1 MIENKSLIMKK
12 VKKDNINNGGAYT
25 RKKAVEILIEILN
38 NKKPLDSAYEIST
51 KKSSHFSK
59 LANEDKSFCRLLVST
74 TLRNLTSI
82 DYLLTKFLSKPID
95 KTPLKVL
102 MILRISVAQSFFLKT
117 PDHAVVNTSV
127 ELCGKNWKG
136 LINGVSRE
144 ILRNKVKAEKYLNE
158 SDKVPYWLLNKWR
171 GDWAKNYHEII
182 SAHLF
187 LNPPIDIYV
196 KSNTDQW
203 AKKLNGKKI
212 TDNSIRLHGPGLIS
226 QLEGYEEGEWWVQ
239 DYSSQ
244 IPVTLLNIKPEDEVL
259 DLCAAPGG
267 KTAQLISLGAK
278 VTSIDDNKKRILRM
292 EQNLK
297 RLNYKSN
304 IKNENIKNFSTKES
318 WSKIILDAPCSSTG
332 TLRKNPEIIH
342 QKKES
347 DIFSLAKLQSDLLDA
362 SWELLKENG
371 ILIYCTCSL
380 EKEEGEYQIESFL
393 KRKKD
398 SVLDKINNQE
408 IDKKLKILD
417 KDKWLRIFPNSLDFN
432 GGNDGFFIARI
443 KKVT

>member
-1 MIENKSLIMKK
+1 MKNSQK
-12 VKKDNINNGGAYT
+12 NNINNEGTYT
-25 RKKAVEILIEILN
+25 RKKAIEILIEILH
-38 NKKPLDSAYEIST
+38 NKKPLDNAFEISI

-59 LANEDKSFCRLLVST
+59 LTSEDKSFCRLLVST

-82 DYLLTKFLSKPID
+82 DSLLKKFLSKPLD

-102 MILRISVAQSFFLKT
+102 MILRINIAQSFFLKT

-127 ELCGKNWKG
+127 ELCGKKWKG

-144 ILRNKVKAEKYLNE
+144 ILRNKTKANKYLDDSN
-158 SDKVPYWLLNKWR
+158 KVPNWLLNRWKK
-171 GDWAKNYHEII
+171 DWKKNYNNII
-182 SAHLF
+182 SGHLV
-187 LNPPIDIYV
+187 LNPPIDIHV
-196 KSNTDQW
+196 KNNTDQW
-203 AKKLNGKKI
+203 AKKLSGKKI
-212 TDNSIRLHGPGLIS
+212 GNNSIRLYRSGLIS
-226 QLEGYEEGEWWVQ
+226 KLDGYEEGEWWVQ

-244 IPVTLLNIKPEDEVL
+244 IPVALLNIKDKDEVL

-278 VTSIDDNKKRILRM
+278 VTSVDDNKKRILRL

-297 RLNYKSN
+297 RLNYNAS
-304 IKNENIKNFSTKES
+304 IKNEDIKNFSSDKS

-332 TLRKNPEIIH
+332 TLRKNPEIMY
-342 QKKES
+342 QKKEE

-362 SWELLKENG
+362 SWRLLKKDG
-371 ILIYCTCSL
+371 ILVYCTCSL
-380 EKEEGEYQIESFL
+380 EKEEGEYQIENFI

-398 SVLDKINNQE
+398 SILDKINTQE
-408 IDKKLKILD
+408 IDKKLKVSN
-417 KDKWLRIFPNSLDFN
+417 KNKWLRIFPNSLDFE

-443 KKVT
+443 KKIS

>member
-1 MIENKSLIMKK
+1 MKNSQK
-12 VKKDNINNGGAYT
+12 NNINNNINNEGTYT
-25 RKKAVEILIEILN
+25 RKKAIEILIEILD
-38 NKKPLDSAYEIST
+38 NKKPLDNAFEISI

-59 LANEDKSFCRLLVST
+59 LTSEDKSFCRLLVST

-82 DYLLTKFLSKPID
+82 DSLLKKFLSKPLD

-102 MILRISVAQSFFLKT
+102 MILRINIAQSFFLKT

-127 ELCGKNWKG
+127 ELCGKKWKG

-144 ILRNKVKAEKYLNE
+144 ILRNKTKANKYLDDSN
-158 SDKVPYWLLNKWR
+158 KVPNWLLNRWKK
-171 GDWAKNYHEII
+171 DWKKNYNNII
-182 SAHLF
+182 SGHLV
-187 LNPPIDIYV
+187 LNPPIDIHV
-196 KSNTDQW
+196 KNNTDQW
-203 AKKLNGKKI
+203 AKKLSGEKI
-212 TDNSIRLHGPGLIS
+212 GNNSIRLYRSGLIS
-226 QLEGYEEGEWWVQ
+226 KLDGYEEGEWWVQ

-244 IPVTLLNIKPEDEVL
+244 IPVALLNIKDKDEVL

-278 VTSIDDNKKRILRM
+278 VTSVDDNKKRILRL

-297 RLNYKSN
+297 RLNYNAS
-304 IKNENIKNFSTKES
+304 IKNEDIKNFSSDKS

-332 TLRKNPEIIH
+332 TLRKNPEIMY
-342 QKKES
+342 QKKEE

-362 SWELLKENG
+362 SWRLLKKDG
-371 ILIYCTCSL
+371 ILVYCTCSL
-380 EKEEGEYQIESFL
+380 EKEEGEYQIENFI

-398 SVLDKINNQE
+398 SILDKINTQE
-408 IDKKLKILD
+408 IDKKLKVSN
-417 KDKWLRIFPNSLDFN
+417 KNKWLRIFPNSLDFE

-443 KKVT
+443 KKVS

>member
-1 MIENKSLIMKK
+1 MKNSQK
-12 VKKDNINNGGAYT
+12 NNINNEGTYT
-25 RKKAVEILIEILN
+25 RKKAIEILIEILH
-38 NKKPLDSAYEIST
+38 NKKPLDNAFEISI

-59 LANEDKSFCRLLVST
+59 LTSEDKSFCRLLVST

-82 DYLLTKFLSKPID
+82 DSLLKKFLSKPLD

-102 MILRISVAQSFFLKT
+102 MILRINIAQSFFLKT

-127 ELCGKNWKG
+127 ELSGKKWKG

-144 ILRNKVKAEKYLNE
+144 ILRNKTKANKYLDDSN
-158 SDKVPYWLLNKWR
+158 KVPNWLLNRWKK
-171 GDWAKNYHEII
+171 DWKKNYNNII
-182 SAHLF
+182 NGHLV
-187 LNPPIDIYV
+187 LNPPIDIHV
-196 KSNTDQW
+196 KNNTDQW
-203 AKKLNGKKI
+203 AKKLSGEKI
-212 TDNSIRLHGPGLIS
+212 GNNSIRLYRSGLIS
-226 QLEGYEEGEWWVQ
+226 KLDGYEEGEWWVQ

-244 IPVTLLNIKPEDEVL
+244 IPVALLNIKDKDEVL

-278 VTSIDDNKKRILRM
+278 VTSVDDNKKRILRL

-297 RLNYKSN
+297 RLNYNAS
-304 IKNENIKNFSTKES
+304 IKNEDIKNFSSDKS

-332 TLRKNPEIIH
+332 TLRKNPEIMY
-342 QKKES
+342 QKKEE

-362 SWELLKENG
+362 SWRLLKKDG
-371 ILIYCTCSL
+371 ILVYCTCSL
-380 EKEEGEYQIESFL
+380 EKEEGEYQIENFI

-398 SVLDKINNQE
+398 SILDKINTQE
-408 IDKKLKILD
+408 IDKKLKVSN
-417 KDKWLRIFPNSLDFN
+417 KNKWLRIFPNSLDFE

-443 KKVT
+443 KKVS

>member
-1 MIENKSLIMKK
+1 MKNSQK
-12 VKKDNINNGGAYT
+12 NNINNEGTYT
-25 RKKAVEILIEILN
+25 RKKAIEILIEILH
-38 NKKPLDSAYEIST
+38 NKKPLDNAFEISI

-59 LANEDKSFCRLLVST
+59 LTSEDKSFCRLLVST

-82 DYLLTKFLSKPID
+82 DSLLKKFLSKPLD

-102 MILRISVAQSFFLKT
+102 MILRINIAQSFFLKT

-127 ELCGKNWKG
+127 ELCGKKWKG

-144 ILRNKVKAEKYLNE
+144 ILRNKTKANKYLDDSN
-158 SDKVPYWLLNKWR
+158 KVPNWLLNRWKK
-171 GDWAKNYHEII
+171 DWKKNYNNII
-182 SAHLF
+182 SGHLV
-187 LNPPIDIYV
+187 LNPPIDIHV
-196 KSNTDQW
+196 KNNTDQW
-203 AKKLNGKKI
+203 AKKLSGKKI
-212 TDNSIRLHGPGLIS
+212 GNNSIRLYRSGLIS
-226 QLEGYEEGEWWVQ
+226 KLDGYEEGEWWVQ

-244 IPVTLLNIKPEDEVL
+244 IPVALLNIKNKDEVL

-278 VTSIDDNKKRILRM
+278 VTSVDDNKKRILRL

-297 RLNYKSN
+297 RLNYNAS
-304 IKNENIKNFSTKES
+304 IKNEDIKNFSSDKS

-332 TLRKNPEIIH
+332 TLRKNPEIMY
-342 QKKES
+342 QKKEE

-362 SWELLKENG
+362 SWRLLKKDG
-371 ILIYCTCSL
+371 ILVYCTCSL
-380 EKEEGEYQIESFL
+380 EKEEGEYQIENFI

-398 SVLDKINNQE
+398 SILDKINTQE
-408 IDKKLKILD
+408 IDKKLKVSN
-417 KDKWLRIFPNSLDFN
+417 KNKWLRIFPNSLDFE

-443 KKVT
+443 KKIS

>member
-1 MIENKSLIMKK
+1 MKNSQK
-12 VKKDNINNGGAYT
+12 NNINNEGTYT
-25 RKKAVEILIEILN
+25 RKKAIEILIEILH
-38 NKKPLDSAYEIST
+38 NKKPLDNAFEISI

-59 LANEDKSFCRLLVST
+59 LTSEDKSFCRLLVST

-82 DYLLTKFLSKPID
+82 DSLLKKFLSKPLD

-102 MILRISVAQSFFLKT
+102 MILRINIAQSFFLKT

-127 ELCGKNWKG
+127 ELCGKKWKG

-144 ILRNKVKAEKYLNE
+144 ILRNKTKANKYLDDSN
-158 SDKVPYWLLNKWR
+158 KVPNWLLNRWKK
-171 GDWAKNYHEII
+171 DWKKNYSNII
-182 SAHLF
+182 SGHLV
-187 LNPPIDIYV
+187 LNPPIDIHV
-196 KSNTDQW
+196 KNNTDQW
-203 AKKLNGKKI
+203 AKKLSGKKI
-212 TDNSIRLHGPGLIS
+212 GNNSIRLYRSGLIS
-226 QLEGYEEGEWWVQ
+226 KLDGYEEGEWWVQ

-244 IPVTLLNIKPEDEVL
+244 IPVALLNIKDKDEVL

-278 VTSIDDNKKRILRM
+278 VTSVDDNKKRILRL

-297 RLNYKSN
+297 RLNYNAS
-304 IKNENIKNFSTKES
+304 IKNEDIKNFSSDKS

-332 TLRKNPEIIH
+332 TLRKNPEIMY
-342 QKKES
+342 QKKEE

-362 SWELLKENG
+362 SWRLLKKDG
-371 ILIYCTCSL
+371 ILVYCTCSL
-380 EKEEGEYQIESFL
+380 EKEEGEYQIENFI

-398 SVLDKINNQE
+398 SILDKINTQE
-408 IDKKLKILD
+408 IDKKLKVSN
-417 KDKWLRIFPNSLDFN
+417 KNKWLRIFPNSLDFE

-443 KKVT
+443 KKVS

>member
-1 MIENKSLIMKK
+1 MKNSQK
-12 VKKDNINNGGAYT
+12 NNINNEGTYT
-25 RKKAVEILIEILN
+25 RKKAIEILIEILH
-38 NKKPLDSAYEIST
+38 NKKPLDNAFEISI

-59 LANEDKSFCRLLVST
+59 LTSEDKSFCRLLVST

-82 DYLLTKFLSKPID
+82 DSLLKKFLSKPLD

-102 MILRISVAQSFFLKT
+102 MILRINIAQSFFLKT

-127 ELCGKNWKG
+127 ELCGKKWKG

-144 ILRNKVKAEKYLNE
+144 ILRNKTKANKYLDDSN
-158 SDKVPYWLLNKWR
+158 KVPNWLLNRWKK
-171 GDWAKNYHEII
+171 DWKKNYNNII
-182 SAHLF
+182 SGHLV
-187 LNPPIDIYV
+187 LNPPIDIHV
-196 KSNTDQW
+196 KNNTDQW
-203 AKKLNGKKI
+203 AKKLSGEKI
-212 TDNSIRLHGPGLIS
+212 GNNSIRLYRSGLIS
-226 QLEGYEEGEWWVQ
+226 KLDGYEEGEWWVQ

-244 IPVTLLNIKPEDEVL
+244 IPVALLNIKDKDEVL

-278 VTSIDDNKKRILRM
+278 VTSVDDNKKRILRL

-297 RLNYKSN
+297 RLNYNAS
-304 IKNENIKNFSTKES
+304 IKNEDIKNFSSNKS

-332 TLRKNPEIIH
+332 TLRKNPEIMY
-342 QKKES
+342 QKKEE

-362 SWELLKENG
+362 SWRLLKKDG
-371 ILIYCTCSL
+371 ILVYCTCSL
-380 EKEEGEYQIESFL
+380 EKEEGEYQIENFI

-398 SVLDKINNQE
+398 SILDKINTQE
-408 IDKKLKILD
+408 IDKKLKVSN
-417 KDKWLRIFPNSLDFN
+417 KNKWLRIFPNSLDFE

-443 KKVT
+443 KKVS

>member
-1 MIENKSLIMKK
+1 MKNSQK
-12 VKKDNINNGGAYT
+12 NNINNEGTYT
-25 RKKAVEILIEILN
+25 RKKAIEILIEILH
-38 NKKPLDSAYEIST
+38 NKKPLDNAFEISI

-59 LANEDKSFCRLLVST
+59 LTSEDKSFCRLLVST

-82 DYLLTKFLSKPID
+82 DSLLKKFLSKPLD

-102 MILRISVAQSFFLKT
+102 MILRINIAQSFFLKT

-127 ELCGKNWKG
+127 ELCGKKWKG

-144 ILRNKVKAEKYLNE
+144 ILRNKTKANKYLDDSN
-158 SDKVPYWLLNKWR
+158 KVPNWLLNRWKK
-171 GDWAKNYHEII
+171 DWKKNYNNII
-182 SAHLF
+182 SGHLV
-187 LNPPIDIYV
+187 LNPPIDIHV
-196 KSNTDQW
+196 KNNTDQW
-203 AKKLNGKKI
+203 AKKLSGEKI
-212 TDNSIRLHGPGLIS
+212 GNNSIRLYRSGLIS
-226 QLEGYEEGEWWVQ
+226 KLDGYEEGEWWVQ

-244 IPVTLLNIKPEDEVL
+244 IPVALLNIKDKDEVL

-278 VTSIDDNKKRILRM
+278 VTSVDDNKKRILRL

-297 RLNYKSN
+297 RLNYNAS
-304 IKNENIKNFSTKES
+304 IKNEDIKNFSSDKS

-332 TLRKNPEIIH
+332 TLRKNPEIMY
-342 QKKES
+342 QKKEE

-362 SWELLKENG
+362 SWRLLKKDG
-371 ILIYCTCSL
+371 ILVYCTCSL
-380 EKEEGEYQIESFL
+380 EKEEGEYQIENFI

-398 SVLDKINNQE
+398 SILEKINTQE
-408 IDKKLKILD
+408 IDKKLKVSN
-417 KDKWLRIFPNSLDFN
+417 KNKWLRIFPNSLDFE

-443 KKVT
+443 KKIS